1 MSNFSPSKLMIMQN
15 PNAPKYNAPD
25 KEENPGMPDPM
36 KTESFTAICNYC
48 SVGCSLQI
56 HHCDGKIVKV
66 TGAEGLV
73 NNKGSICRYGMLGY
87 TYLNDKSRV
96 TTPLLKKNGV
106 HEPIGW
112 DEAFNIL
119 EKEIKTSSPEQTV
132 FFAGARLINEE
143 QYLIQKLAR
152 AAAKTNNIG
161 SFHYLERGEHFTY
174 LSKANLPFPELNES
188 SRIYLLGAEVNCDYP
203 VAGLE
208 IWSNQK
214 INSIPVEVI
223 TTLGKST
230 SEDNADKVIR
240 IKSYYYFVKAIIHYL
255 LSQDLENKMFISDL
269 TDNFDELKKNVLSHS
284 FDELV
289 KASGIED
296 KETLIQFAT
305 DYNNEHSAVIV
316 FSEKELSDRTCAE
329 IFNLA
334 CITGKHGKTGS
345 GLLLLKE
352 KNNTH
357 GLHDMGVMPYLGPG
371 ACDWRSPMLRQAF
384 EQSWK
389 CGTLSAYIGNILYD
403 LQEGKFKK
411 LFIYGEDPVGCA
423 VNPKEVT
430 HWFRNAGFTMVQDYF
445 ITETARL
452 ADLIMPASLPWET
465 GGTYTNTQ
473 KVIQKTNKSG
483 TSAVQY
489 GGWEQTNELLSR
501 FGLGSI
507 ETVDEVIFEVA
518 SLLPKYCSSGKL
530 KFRITQS
537 DNFNL
542 LFHFGCD
549 IVNKRFDEEHPY
561 EFE

>member
-1 MSNFSPSKLMIMQN
+1 MIMQN
-15 PNAPKYNAPD
+15 PDTPLYKTPD
-25 KEENPGMPDPM
+25 TGVTSSKPD
-36 KTESFTAICNYC
+36 TLTTGSFTSICNYC
-48 SVGCSLQI
+48 SVGCALQI
-56 HHCDGKIVKV
+56 HSHNGLTVEV

-73 NNKGSICRYGMLGY
+73 NSDGNICRFGKLGY
-87 TYLNDKSRV
+87 SYLNDKNRV
-96 TTPLLKKNGV
+96 ITPLLKKNGI
-106 HEPIGW
+106 HEAIRW
-112 DEAFNIL
+112 EEAFNLL
-119 EKEIKTSSPEQTV
+119 EKEIKTSNPEQTA

-161 SFHYLERGEHFTY
+161 SFHYLGRGENFTY

-188 SRIYLLGAEVNCDYP
+188 SRIYLLGAEVSRDYP
-203 VAGLE
+203 VAGFE
-208 IWSNQK
+208 IWNNQK
-214 INSIPVEVI
+214 DNSIPVEVI
-223 TTLGKST
+223 TTLGKSS
-230 SEDNADKVIR
+230 SEHKADKVIR
-240 IKSYYYFVKAIIHYL
+240 IKSYYHFVKAIIHYL
-255 LSQDLENKMFISDL
+255 LSNNMENEMFIRDL
-269 TDNFDELKKNVLSHS
+269 TDNFNEFKENVLSDS
-284 FDELV
+284 FDDLV
-289 KASGIED
+289 KASGID
-296 KETLIQFAT
+296 SKETLVQFAT
-305 DYNNEHSAVIV
+305 DYNNEHAAVIV

-334 CITGKHGKTGS
+334 CITGKHGKMGS

-357 GLHDMGVMPYLGPG
+357 GLHDMGVMPNLGPG
-371 ACDWRSPMLRQAF
+371 ACDWRNPMLRQAI
-384 EQSWK
+384 EHNWN
-389 CGTLSAYIGNILYD
+389 CGALSAEIGNTLRD

-411 LFIYGEDPVGCA
+411 LFVFGEDPVGCA
-423 VNPKEVT
+423 INPTEVAK
-430 HWFRNAGFTMVQDYF
+430 WFKNAEFSMVQDYF

-465 GGTYTNTQ
+465 GGTFTNTQ

-483 TSAVQY
+483 TSAVQC

-537 DNFNL
+537 DNFNP
-542 LFHFGCD
+542 LFNYGCD
-549 IVNKRFDEEHPY
+549 IVNKRFNDEFPST
-561 EFE
+561 FE

>member
-1 MSNFSPSKLMIMQN
+1 MQKPS
-15 PNAPKYNAPD
+15 ASKYTNLD
-25 KEENPGMPDPM
+25 KEENSNKTNPE

-48 SVGCSLQI
+48 SVGCAMKI
-56 HHCDGKIVKV
+56 HHSDGKVVKA

-73 NNKGSICRYGMLGY
+73 NSEGNICRYGMLGY
-87 TYLNDKSRV
+87 TYMNDKNRI

-112 DEAFNIL
+112 EEAFNIL
-119 EKEIKTSSPEQTV
+119 EKEIKASNPEQTA

-161 SFHYLERGEHFTY
+161 SFHYLGRGEHYTY

-188 SRIYLLGAEVNCDYP
+188 SRIYLLGAEVNRDYP

-214 INSIPVEVI
+214 ANSIPVVAI
-223 TTLGKST
+223 TTMERST

-240 IKSYYYFVKAIIHYL
+240 IKSYYHFVKAIIHYL
-255 LSQDLENKMFISDL
+255 LSHNLENKMFISDL
-269 TDNFDELKKNVLSHS
+269 TDNFDELKENVLSQS

-289 KASGIED
+289 NASGIEN
-296 KETLIQFAT
+296 KETLIQFAIE
-305 DYNNEHSAVIV
+305 YNNEHSAVIV

-334 CITGKHGKTGS
+334 CITGKHGKLGS

-357 GLHDMGVMPYLGPG
+357 GLHDMGVMPNLGPG
-371 ACDWRSPMLRQAF
+371 ACDWRNPALRKAF
-384 EQSWK
+384 EQSWN
-389 CGTLSAYIGNILYD
+389 CGALPGEVGNMLQD
-403 LQEGKFKK
+403 LEEGKIKK
-411 LFIYGEDPVGCA
+411 LFVFGEDPVGCA
-423 VNPKEVT
+423 LNPTEVT
-430 HWFRNAGFTMVQDYF
+430 GWFKNAGFTMVQDYF

-465 GGTYTNTQ
+465 GGTYTNSQ
-473 KVIQKTNKSG
+473 KVIQKINKSG
-483 TSAVQY
+483 PSALQY
-489 GGWEQTNELLSR
+489 GGWEQINELLSR

-507 ETVDEVIFEVA
+507 ETVDEVIFELA
-518 SLLPKYCSSGKL
+518 SLLPKSCGSGKL

-537 DNFNL
+537 DKFNP
-542 LFHFGCD
+542 LFKYGCD
-549 IVNKRFDEEHPY
+549 IVNKRFDEEYPY
-561 EFE
+561 EFK